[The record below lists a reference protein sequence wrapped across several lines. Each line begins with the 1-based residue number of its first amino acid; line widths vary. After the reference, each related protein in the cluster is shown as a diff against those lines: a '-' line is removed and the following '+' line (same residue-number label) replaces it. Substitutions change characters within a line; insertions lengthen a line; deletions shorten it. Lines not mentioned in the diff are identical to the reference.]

1 MPSLG
6 FFFGGGGIMLLGLWD
21 LSSPI
26 KNQTCTPALEV
37 QSLNHW
43 TIKEVSSFF
52 KSGLNEIIPLICF
65 LTK

>member
-1 MPSLG
+1 
-6 FFFGGGGIMLLGLWD
+6 MLLGLWD

-26 KNQTCTPALEV
+26 KNQTCTPSLEV

-52 KSGLNEIIPLICF
+52 KTGLNEIIPLICF